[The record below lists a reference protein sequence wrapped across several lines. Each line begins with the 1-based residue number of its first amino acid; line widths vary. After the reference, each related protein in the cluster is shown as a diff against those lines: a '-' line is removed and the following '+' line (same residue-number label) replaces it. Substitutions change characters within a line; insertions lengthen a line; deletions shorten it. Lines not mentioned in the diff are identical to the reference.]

1 MKKILSP
8 KSIKIH
14 LRVFFKNALLFMFY
28 LLCCISLTGVSHVIV
43 DEVHERDI
51 NTDFLLILLKDLLE
65 KNQDIKIIVMSATV
79 NSERFSHYFRGYL
92 VNSILFFLFR

>member
-1 MKKILSP
+1 MKKIFSP

-65 KNQDIKIIVMSATV
+65 KNPGHQDHSDECNCEFRKILTLFSRVSSEF
-79 NSERFSHYFRGYL
+79 NS
-92 VNSILFFLFR
+92 LFFV